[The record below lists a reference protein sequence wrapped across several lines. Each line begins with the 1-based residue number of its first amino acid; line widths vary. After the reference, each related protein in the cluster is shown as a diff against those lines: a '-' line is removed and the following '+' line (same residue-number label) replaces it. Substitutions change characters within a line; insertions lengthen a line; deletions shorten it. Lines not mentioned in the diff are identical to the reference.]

1 MGTSMVTLPASA
13 LTEAVE
19 ALARVG
25 CQFFACQGPDAPFEP
40 MATCRVCAAVQDLRK
55 IIANARE
62 ED

>member
-1 MGTSMVTLPASA
+1 MPLQQ
-13 LTEAVE
+13 
-19 ALARVG
+19 LAEDLEGHG
-25 CQFFACQGPDAPFEP
+25 CIFFACQGPDAPFEP